1 MMDETEKTLTEV
13 TNGKAPSLTILQDA
27 VDRRA
32 KREHNLFLDV
42 PSWDGDLIAEYRVPD
57 PEELKQLAERVMRR
71 ARNGDEIKS
80 GTADIDLIVAA
91 HVGLYVINP
100 ESGDRVAIEDEF
112 GHVGY
117 NRIAKVL
124 GKEDEI
130 KSNADA
136 VRYLMA
142 ERGDKDGTWVE
153 NVVAMSMHANSIQR
167 WMRDT
172 SKRASRIEEVLGEL

>member
-1 MMDETEKTLTEV
+1 MMDETENTLEEV
-13 TNGKAPSLTILQDA
+13 TNGKPPSLTILDDA
-27 VDRRA
+27 VNRRA

-57 PEELKQLAERVMRR
+57 PDDLRKLAERVVRR
-71 ARNGDEIKS
+71 ARNGDQEKPGS
-80 GTADIDLIVAA
+80 ADIDLIIAA
-91 HVGLYVINP
+91 CVGLYVIDP
-100 ESGDRVAIEDEF
+100 DSGSRVAVEDSF

-117 NRIAKVL
+117 NRIATVL
-124 GKEDEI
+124 GKDDEI

-153 NVVAMSMHANSIQR
+153 NIVAMSMHANAIQR
-167 WMRDT
+167 WMR
-172 SKRASRIEEVLGEL
+172 